1 VQLCTI
7 ITRSYLAHARVL
19 ARSLAEHQPD
29 GKLAVLVVDGAVDP
43 GENDDFEVLSPAD
56 IGCDEFA
63 RMAARYELVELATA
77 LKPWLLRFLL
87 DRGARTITYLDPD
100 IQVFGSLTRLERL
113 GVEHGLVL
121 IPHNT
126 APVPADGQHPTQMA
140 IMQAGVFNLGYV
152 TLGAGRQAERLL
164 DWWSDRLLHGCRIDT
179 ANGYFVD
186 QRWIDLVPALFSDF
200 AVVRDPEF
208 NLAYW
213 NLHAHQLHWDGRRYT
228 VDGRPLAFFH
238 FSGFDSSSPERLSR
252 HQTRIRT
259 EDHPAVTRICR
270 EYASALYANGHELS
284 SSVPYAYDRLADGT
298 PFGDVMR
305 RLFRLGE
312 ERGELQRSPFEA
324 GGLEEFQTW
333 LTGPDPGAPPTINR
347 ALAWLYRGR
356 DDLRQAFPDLEG
368 EGCSMYLDWARTQG
382 IAAGLP
388 AWIAPPEG
396 EGTGAASPDA
406 PIAAGA
412 SPPGVNVVGYFASEL
427 GIGEAA
433 RQLVGALDAVEVP
446 VLPLHGP
453 AVPLSRQRHPF
464 VFRDHE
470 AARYPLNLICMNADA
485 LPSFAGLAGDSF
497 FTGRYSI
504 GVWFWEVTSSP
515 PDAWS
520 DAFSLLDEVWAP
532 SAHVARAI
540 SSVAPIPTV
549 RVTLPVEVPEPP
561 PMPREA
567 FGIDPGEYA
576 FLFTFDYLSVFERK
590 NPLALVDA
598 FRAAFAPGSGAS
610 LVIKTI
616 NHQHDPAARA
626 RLGAAVE
633 GRPDIRLIEQ
643 YLDAGTKDA
652 LTAACDCYVSLHRSE
667 GFGLTMAEAMYLG
680 KPVIATGYSGNL
692 DFMTPHNSYLV
703 DYELVAVGE
712 GAAPYPTHA
721 EWAQPSVDHA
731 AQLMRHVFEHRQQ
744 AREKGRRA
752 AADIRRCP
760 SPRGAGLAM
769 RARLARVRQD
779 EPAEDRWASIDRI
792 GSRVEGGPRD
802 GRRRSFPRH
811 LLRRLLLRL
820 MKPFTAYQRDVNVQA
835 VEALRRLAQE
845 VETLGAEQLRAETER
860 LRRARA
866 TAQEPDLRRQLAR
879 ACERIDEL
887 TSTVARSTGNGAA
900 PLLHAQIEAR
910 ELERLADPS
919 AESNVF
925 VITKFAGADVVPGD
939 TDGRGEVSPIT

>member
-1 VQLCTI
+1 VEALGLVQLCTI

-43 GENDDFEVLSPAD
+43 GETDDFEILSPAD

-87 DRGARTITYLDPD
+87 DRGARTVTYLDPD

-113 GVEHGLVL
+113 GLEHGLVL

-126 APVPADGQHPTQMA
+126 APVPADGQHPTQLA

-152 TLGAGRQAERLL
+152 TLGAGGQAERLL

-213 NLHAHQLHWDGRRYT
+213 NLHAHRLHWDGRNYT
-228 VDGRPLAFFH
+228 VDGRQLAFFH
-238 FSGFDSSSPERLSR
+238 FSGFDAGRPERLSR

-259 EDHPAVTRICR
+259 EDHPAVGRICR

-312 ERGELQRSPFEA
+312 ERGELRRSPFEA
-324 GGLEEFQTW
+324 GGLEELKTW
-333 LTGPDPGAPPTINR
+333 LTGPEPGAPPTINR
-347 ALAWLYRGR
+347 ALAWLYRDRG
-356 DDLRQAFPDLEG
+356 DLQRAFADLEG
-368 EGCSMYLDWARTQG
+368 EDCSMYLDWARSQG
-382 IAAGLP
+382 VAAGLP

-396 EGTGAASPDA
+396 KGTGAAQADA

-412 SPPGVNVVGYFASEL
+412 TPPGVNVVGYFASEL
-427 GIGEAA
+427 GVGEAA
-433 RQLVGALDAVEVP
+433 RQLVRGLDAVDVP

-453 AVPLSRQRHPF
+453 AVPISRQRHPF
-464 VFRDHE
+464 AFRDHD
-470 AARYPLNLICMNADA
+470 AARYPLNLLCMNADA
-485 LPSFAGLAGDSF
+485 LPSFAQLAGDPF
-497 FTGRYSI
+497 FAGRYSI

-549 RVTLPVEVPEPP
+549 RITLPVEVPEPP

-567 FGIDPGEYA
+567 FGIGAEEFA

-590 NPLALVDA
+590 NPLAVVDA

-616 NHQHDPAARA
+616 NHRHDPAARA
-626 RLGAAVE
+626 RLGAAIE
-633 GRPDIRLIEQ
+633 GRPEIRLIEQ

-712 GAAPYPTHA
+712 GAAPYPPRA

-744 AREKGRRA
+744 ARERGRRA
-752 AADIRRCP
+752 AADIRRSH
-760 SPRGAGLAM
+760 SPRGAGLEM
-769 RARLARVRQD
+769 RDRLARVRQN

-792 GSRVEGGPRD
+792 ESRVEGGPRD
-802 GRRRSFPRH
+802 GRRRSFPRD
-811 LLRRLLLRL
+811 LLRRSLLRL
-820 MKPFTAYQRDVNVQA
+820 MKPFTAYQRDVNAQA
-835 VEALRRLAQE
+835 VELLRHLAQE

-866 TAQEPDLRRQLAR
+866 AAQEPDLRRQLAR
-879 ACERIDEL
+879 AFERIDEL
-887 TSTVARSTGNGAA
+887 ASTVARSAA
-900 PLLHAQIEAR
+900 QMEAR
-910 ELERLADPS
+910 ELERPADPS
-919 AESNVF
+919 AERDVF
-925 VITKFAGADVVPGD
+925 VITRFAGADGN
-939 TDGRGEVSPIT
+939 GEASPIT